1 MGRKRGRIYEELR
14 RYKALY
20 PDTSFIVVIDRSK
33 KTRETLIPLSRVR
46 RIGRDFMELD
56 DGTMIPLHRVVRI
69 ERSVTVNNVDGEGEK
84 EG

>member
-20 PDTSFIVVIDRSK
+20 PDTGFVVVIDRSK
-33 KTRETLIPLSRVR
+33 RTRESLIPLSRVK

-69 ERSVTVNNVDGEGEK
+69 ERDITANSAKGGGEK
-84 EG
+84 G